1 MSKKIIHKN
10 LTGLRVMKVLKKVLL
25 NGFVGLA
32 IFAGTDSA
40 IAKGG
45 KSMSTRVDGISTTI
59 DETSASDASTDDT
72 STTDDGVLE
81 YNELT
86 HLIFMREEE
95 KLARDV
101 YTKLGSMYPDS
112 VIFGNI
118 DDSEQKHTTAV
129 KAMIEKYGYEDP
141 NTNDNIGVFTGKDYG
156 WYFTEKYNLLVER
169 ASISELEALYVGAF
183 IEELDMMDIYQCP
196 KVIVETDNGIDE
208 VTKCG
213 RISTDNSAIAKL
225 YDSLLDGSD
234 SHLEGYVKNIE
245 KQIGKG
251 NYQAQVLSQDQ
262 VNEILDR

>member
-1 MSKKIIHKN
+1 MNSLN
-10 LTGLRVMKVLKKVLL
+10 KVFV

-32 IFAGTDSA
+32 IIAGAGSA
-40 IAKGG
+40 MAKGG
-45 KSMSTRVDGISTTI
+45 KSMFVEVDDISTTTE
-59 DETSASDASTDDT
+59 DV
-72 STTDDGVLE
+72 STTDDGLLD
-81 YNELT
+81 NSELT

-118 DDSEQKHTTAV
+118 DDSEQRHTTAV
-129 KAMIEKYGYEDP
+129 KNMIEKYGYEDP
-141 NTNDNIGVFTGKDYG
+141 NTNDNIGVYTGEDYG

-183 IEELDMMDIYQCP
+183 IEELDMMDIKQCP
-196 KVIVETDNGIDE
+196 KVIVETDNGINE
-208 VTKCG
+208 VTNCG
-213 RISTDNSAIAKL
+213 RISTDNSDIANL

-245 KQIGKG
+245 KYIGKG

-262 VNEILDR
+262 VDEILLR

>member
-1 MSKKIIHKN
+1 MCKKINEKKYSSYNFSGYIN
-10 LTGLRVMKVLKKVLL
+10 MNILNKVFV

-32 IFAGTDSA
+32 IIAGAGSA
-40 IAKGG
+40 MAKGG
-45 KSMSTRVDGISTTI
+45 KSMPVKVDDVSTTTV
-59 DETSASDASTDDT
+59 DVS
-72 STTDDGVLE
+72 TDDGVLD
-81 YNELT
+81 YNERT

-118 DDSEQKHTTAV
+118 DDSEQRHTTAV
-129 KAMIEKYGYEDP
+129 KNMIEKYGYEDP

-183 IEELDMMDIYQCP
+183 IEELDMMDINQCP
-196 KVIVETDNGIDE
+196 KVIVDADNGIDE
-208 VTKCG
+208 VTRCG
-213 RISTDNSAIAKL
+213 RISTGNSDIVKL

-245 KQIGKG
+245 KQIGQG
-251 NYQAQVLSQDQ
+251 NYQAQVLSQEQ
-262 VNEILDR
+262 VDEILDR